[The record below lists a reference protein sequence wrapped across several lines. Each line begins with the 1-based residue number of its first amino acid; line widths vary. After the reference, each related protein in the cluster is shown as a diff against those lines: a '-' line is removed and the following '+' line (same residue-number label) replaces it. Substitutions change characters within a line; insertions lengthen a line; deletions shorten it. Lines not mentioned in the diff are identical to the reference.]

1 MFFRR
6 SKFAWR
12 RPHLLLYTPARVRTK
27 RPLLLSGLC
36 QWYGAGRSR
45 MMEPLGNF
53 WYKTGDPGDG
63 RDWLQASFFIKY
75 AK

>member
-1 MFFRR
+1 
-6 SKFAWR
+6 
-12 RPHLLLYTPARVRTK
+12 
-27 RPLLLSGLC
+27 
-36 QWYGAGRSR
+36 

-75 AK
+75 AE